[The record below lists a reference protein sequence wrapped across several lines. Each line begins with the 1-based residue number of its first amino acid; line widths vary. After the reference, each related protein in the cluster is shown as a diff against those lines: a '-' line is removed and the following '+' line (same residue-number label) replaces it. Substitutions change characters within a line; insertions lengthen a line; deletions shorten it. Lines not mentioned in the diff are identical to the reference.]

1 MEEYYDVH
9 YSDIHLKKKD
19 DTTLVCNYKKKK
31 YVSFTSPPLLCKS
44 VLQRD
49 NNVSLILE
57 TTDNNW
63 NFENTLGKISNQCKK
78 YIIKNSKKWYN
89 IECKRK
95 LETDYIS
102 LLEYSRTKTHNEN
115 NIVIPIHKKYCK
127 TLTKSM
133 LRGFKN
139 NTIILRFIFYKII
152 LIDEEFIEKWAVDNI
167 SLSIPDYEDELSDDF
182 NKDIGEDM
190 FIRNVQYTDDEVS
203 EVSEDIGKHKE
214 VSESKEVCKEVSEDI
229 GNYKEV
235 SESKEVCK
243 EVSKHK
249 EDGVH
254 KDTNNIT
261 IDTFDDGNND
271 NIGNNIGDD
280 DTNASNNVNDGKNN
294 NNNNDDNDDNDNIEK
309 DSEEYNEKKENII
322 EKKKIKKMFRFR
334 KRR

>member
-152 LIDEEFIEKWAVDNI
+152 LIDEEFIEKWVVDNI

-229 GNYKEV
+229 GNHKEV
-235 SESKEVCK
+235 SES
-243 EVSKHK
+243 K

-254 KDTNNIT
+254 KDTNNID
-261 IDTFDDGNND
+261 IDRFGDGNND
-271 NIGNNIGDD
+271 DIGDNIGDD
-280 DTNASNNVNDGKNN
+280 DINASNNVNDGNN
-294 NNNNDDNDDNDNIEK
+294 VNNDDDNIEK
-309 DSEEYNEKKENII
+309 ESDECNEKKENVI

>member
-152 LIDEEFIEKWAVDNI
+152 LIDEEFIEKWVVDNI

-203 EVSEDIGKHKE
+203 EVSESKEDIGNHKE

-229 GNYKEV
+229 GNHKEV
-235 SESKEVCK
+235 SES
-243 EVSKHK
+243 K

-254 KDTNNIT
+254 KDTNNID
-261 IDTFDDGNND
+261 IDRFGDGNND
-271 NIGNNIGDD
+271 DIGDNIGNDD
-280 DTNASNNVNDGKNN
+280 VNASNNVNGGNN
-294 NNNNDDNDDNDNIEK
+294 VNNDDDNIEK

>member
-102 LLEYSRTKTHNEN
+102 LLEYSRAKTHNEN

-127 TLTKSM
+127 TLTKNM

-152 LIDEEFIEKWAVDNI
+152 LVDEEFIEKWVVDNI

-203 EVSEDIGKHKE
+203 EVSKEASEDIGNHKE

-229 GNYKEV
+229 GNHTEV
-235 SESKEVCK
+235 SESKE
-243 EVSKHK
+243 
-249 EDGVH
+249 DGVY
-254 KDTNNIT
+254 KDINNID
-261 IDTFDDGNND
+261 IDRFDDGNND
-271 NIGNNIGDD
+271 DIGDNIGDD
-280 DTNASNNVNDGKNN
+280 DVNASNNVNDGSNV
-294 NNNNDDNDDNDNIEK
+294 NNDDDNIEK
-309 DSEEYNEKKENII
+309 DSDECNEKKENVI